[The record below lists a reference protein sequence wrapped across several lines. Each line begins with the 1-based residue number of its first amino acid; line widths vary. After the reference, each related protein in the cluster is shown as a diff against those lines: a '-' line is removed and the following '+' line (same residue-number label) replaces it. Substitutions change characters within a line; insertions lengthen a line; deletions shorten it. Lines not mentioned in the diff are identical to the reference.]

1 MMIHLDNLKKINN
14 IIQPYG
20 CIVGGALRSCFEGT
34 KPRDIDIFCTDGTN
48 STYDKL
54 KSIIIE
60 KLKPDEYREVS
71 DENYMS
77 KIIVGLEAKC
87 YIDLEEYKV
96 TIIAPIQ
103 TEDRN
108 LFGNC
113 YKLADEVDFNICAMA
128 LEPNNS
134 IYFSPK
140 GGNILEDIANMK
152 ATYIRDIHS
161 DEELWRACRR
171 ISKYKSYGYSV
182 DDSKITGILDIEFW

>member
-1 MMIHLDNLKKINN
+1 MIHLDNLKKINN

-34 KPRDIDIFCTDGTN
+34 KPRDIDIFCTDGKTD
-48 STYDKL
+48 TYNKL
-54 KSIIIE
+54 KTIIIE
-60 KLKPDEYREVS
+60 KLKPNEYKSVVDEDYLS
-71 DENYMS
+71 NA
-77 KIIVGLEAKC
+77 IVGLEAKC
-87 YIDLEEYKV
+87 FIGLEEYKV
-96 TIIAPIQ
+96 TVIVPIQ
-103 TEDRN
+103 TEDRD
-108 LFGNC
+108 LFGSP
-113 YKLADEVDFNICAMA
+113 YKLADEVDFNVCAMA
-128 LEPNNS
+128 LESDNT

-140 GGNILEDIANMK
+140 GGDILEDIANMK